1 MLEAMIAKVLQSGGD
16 MRMPVQFLLL
26 LFETMIR
33 EEVFQL
39 EALEDGL
46 SAIETQLLEEI
57 PEGKVSLE
65 NEMIPRWLKEN
76 RKLGGFVH
84 DGYFIDIGI
93 PEAYYQFIEDVQ
105 KGVVVW

>member
-1 MLEAMIAKVLQSGGD
+1 MSSG
-16 MRMPVQFLLL
+16 RTITP
-26 LFETMIR
+26 
-33 EEVFQL
+33 
-39 EALEDGL
+39 EDGD
-46 SAIETQLLEEI
+46 SCPAIIL
-57 PEGKVSLE
+57 
-65 NEMIPRWLKEN
+65 MIPRWLKEN